1 MLLVWIGFFLLILV
15 LLFID
20 LRVVHRHTHTVQM
33 REAMMSTIVWIA
45 LGLAFSGVVYLAYE
59 FHWGG
64 AGLAHGGAPL
74 RHGSTALWEY
84 ITGYLIEKSLSVD
97 NIFVMAMLFQYF
109 RVPAEYQHKVLF
121 WGILGALIS
130 RGAMIGVGTALIH
143 QFDWIFYVFGAFL
156 VFTALRLIFGA
167 DHDAD
172 PGQGRIVRFA
182 KRVIPLVDRYE
193 GDRFRVKVDGRRV
206 FTLLFLAI
214 VVIELT
220 DVVFAV
226 DSIPAVFGVTDDPF
240 IVMTSNIF
248 AILGLRAL
256 YFVVASVMRDFR
268 YLNAAVSVILALV
281 GLKMLAHRAIHI
293 APQWSLIGVVV
304 LLTIGIV
311 ASIVANKRDARR
323 AAAAAGHDGPVDAAA
338 GALHQGEEPADV
350 EAPRL

>member
-1 MLLVWIGFFLLILV
+1 MIFVWVGFFLLILV

-20 LRVVHRHTHTVQM
+20 LRVVHRHTHAVRM
-33 REAMMSTIVWIA
+33 REATMWTIVWIA

-64 AGLAHGGAPL
+64 AGLSSGGAPV

-84 ITGYLIEKSLSVD
+84 ITAYLIEKSLSVD
-97 NIFVMAMLFQYF
+97 NIFVMAMLFRYF

-130 RGAMIGVGTALIH
+130 RGVMIAIGTALIR

-156 VFTALRLIFGA
+156 VFTSVRLMFSH

-193 GDRFRVKVDGRRV
+193 GDRFRVKVDGKNV
-206 FTLLFLAI
+206 FTLLFLCV

-220 DVVFAV
+220 DIVFAV

-240 IVMTSNIF
+240 IVMTSNVF

-256 YFVVASVMRDFR
+256 YFVVASAMRDFR
-268 YLNAAVSVILALV
+268 YLNLAVSVILALV
-281 GLKMLAHRAIHI
+281 GLKMIAHDVVHI
-293 APQWSLIGVVV
+293 EPEWSLIAVVT
-304 LLTIGIV
+304 LLTAGVV

-323 AAAAAGHDGPVDAAA
+323 DAAA
-338 GALHQGEEPADV
+338 TGEAAPADAPTP
-350 EAPRL
+350 EGASAAPREVETVDP

>member
-1 MLLVWIGFFLLILV
+1 MLLVWVGFFLLILV

-20 LRVVHRHTHTVQM
+20 LRVVHRHTHAVQM
-33 REAMMSTIVWIA
+33 REATMWTVVWIA

-64 AGLAHGGAPL
+64 AGLATGGAPI
-74 RHGSTALWEY
+74 RHGTTALWEY

-130 RGAMIGVGTALIH
+130 RGVMIGVGTALVRE
-143 QFDWIFYVFGAFL
+143 FDWIFYVFGAFL
-156 VFTALRLIFGA
+156 VFTALKLMFGG

-193 GDRFRVKVDGRRV
+193 GDRFRIKVNGKNV
-206 FTLLFLAI
+206 FTLLFLAV

-240 IVMTSNIF
+240 IVMTSNVF

-256 YFVVASVMRDFR
+256 YFVVASAMREFR
-268 YLNAAVSVILALV
+268 YLNIAVSVILALV
-281 GLKMLAHRAIHI
+281 GLKMIAHEVVHI
-293 APQWSLIGVVV
+293 APEWSLIAVVT
-304 LLTIGIV
+304 LLTIGII
-311 ASIVANKRDARR
+311 ASVMANRRDAGRTASADAPTPTAEPVPQR
-323 AAAAAGHDGPVDAAA
+323 EPAEVDA
-338 GALHQGEEPADV
+338 GE
-350 EAPRL
+350 R